1 MNIWYDG
8 FAFCC
13 RCRLKQA
20 IVRIRC
26 IECNQ
31 LVRHK
36 SRHTI
41 FKRESLRYGIAF
53 IPTAIIVCSNL
64 YNITFI

>member
-1 MNIWYDG
+1 MHISYNGYS
-8 FAFCC
+8 FCVYC
-13 RCRLKQA
+13 HMKQD
-20 IVRIRC
+20 IVRLRC
-26 IECNQ
+26 IDCNN

-36 SRHTI
+36 SRHKR
-41 FKRESLRYGIAF
+41 FKREYPRYGIAF